1 MKMSKGDK
9 FLKWFFGGRGV
20 VDERFKQ
27 ELGKVATKTLMV
39 FFGVQMIFLLS
50 FGMYMFLAPIEDY
63 ETLAE
68 ILWLCEML
76 GTSVIFLGM
85 EFVLIHRKVFVQE
98 LPEAKAN
105 KTIRHLKFEWFR
117 RALIAGIAYW
127 LLMAW
132 FDMGKAGFFAQL
144 FAPDTIRSAVVWF
157 VLWGATM
164 YGIQRWQLRK
174 IKDDD

>member
-1 MKMSKGDK
+1 MSKGDK

-27 ELGKVATKTLMV
+27 ELGKVATKTLML
-39 FFGVQMIFLLS
+39 FFGVQLIFLLG
-50 FGMYMFLAPIEDY
+50 FGMYMFLAPIHDY

-68 ILWLCEML
+68 ILWMCEML
-76 GTSVIFLGM
+76 GTSMIFLGM

-98 LPEAKAN
+98 LPEAKA
-105 KTIRHLKFEWFR
+105 KQAIRHLKFEWFG
-117 RALIAGIAYW
+117 RALIFGAGTW
-127 LLMAW
+127 LLNAW
-132 FDMGKAGFFAQL
+132 FNTGGAGFLAEL
-144 FAPDTIRSAVVWF
+144 FSRRSIVQAVIGF
-157 VLWGATM
+157 VLWGAMM